1 MKKNK
6 VLQLVTG
13 LNPGGAEKVVLDL
26 SSYLNNHQFDVYVIG
41 LSKYDKLLEVF
52 LDKGIKTKILGI
64 SKGPVS
70 FFKGIYF
77 VNNFI
82 RDNGIRLVHAHMTH
96 SLIFASVLKFFN
108 PGLLIVFTSHNF
120 NLGSKIRFGLV
131 RMLKPFRNADILFS
145 KRMQRS
151 CYRSDALI
159 IPNGID
165 TNEYNCTVPKNKK
178 FTFITIGRIEHVKNH
193 KQIIDFARELKNK
206 FEFEIYIVGE
216 GQLKLELIAY
226 VKEREVGEIVKFL
239 GFRRDI
245 GKLCSQSHVFIL
257 PSLWEGLPI
266 SVLEAGA
273 CRLPVISTPV
283 GSIPEILSEDFG
295 YLSDLPSF
303 AQTMFY
309 VYEHYQ
315 EASVKGNA
323 LGNLIR
329 EKYDLKIVA
338 NKHIELYNQL
348 SNNN

>member
-1 MKKNK
+1 
-6 VLQLVTG
+6 
-13 LNPGGAEKVVLDL
+13 
-26 SSYLNNHQFDVYVIG
+26 
-41 LSKYDKLLEVF
+41 
-52 LDKGIKTKILGI
+52 
-64 SKGPVS
+64 
-70 FFKGIYF
+70 
-77 VNNFI
+77 
-82 RDNGIRLVHAHMTH
+82 
-96 SLIFASVLKFFN
+96 
-108 PGLLIVFTSHNF
+108 
-120 NLGSKIRFGLV
+120 
-131 RMLKPFRNADILFS
+131 MLKPFRNADILFS